1 MKMTWRVI
9 SISVLLMILFFGGQ
23 WLVTYLK
30 ENHEIVYDFVAEGT
44 TFQVKENYQ
53 KKLGDQYYVEI
64 SLGKDQFYYIFPNLF
79 QKEKAILSDIKM
91 MKKDNLICIYP
102 ILEKENKSHNIECS
116 IDGVLYSY
124 QSLKNDPS
132 VQEFVTSLKNSSY
145 SSTAWEN
152 ESPEGTGAIQST
164 GFLQNIPEQDK
175 VIVWYYQG
183 IEIFSSKEAKN
194 VSLLNWDKYENTH
207 GVLVGKYYVVPS
219 YQSNRVFDF
228 QQAIV
233 VDVATTDFW
242 TLEFPQTVSQNTY
255 INGIVDGKVYYLDK
269 DNVVQ
274 YELNPERRTV
284 RIVGNQELN
293 AQYYSGKWETVNIYD
308 LVNNEKKFEIDYS
321 KDIVF
326 QREDIVKI
334 FESNG
339 VYYYYTQSGDF
350 YRVLDSFK
358 EKPMFLFHADS
369 PNNVILN
376 IDTLYYISGDTL
388 YSYNEESGIRSL
400 VKNNEFL
407 YNTINRIQVY
417 KESKS

>member
-1 MKMTWRVI
+1 MRAVGRVI
-9 SISVLLMILFFGGQ
+9 SISILLMILFFGGQ
-23 WLVTYLK
+23 WIVTHFK
-30 ENHEIVYDFVAEGT
+30 ESHEIVYDFVADGT

-53 KKLGDQYYVEI
+53 KKLGDHYYVEI
-64 SLGKDQFYYIFPNLF
+64 SLGKDQFYYEFPNLF
-79 QKEKAILSDIKM
+79 QKGKTILSDIKM
-91 MKKDNLICIYP
+91 MKKDNLVCIYP
-102 ILEKENKSHNIECS
+102 VLEKESSSHNIECS
-116 IDGVLYSY
+116 RDGVLYSY

-132 VQEFVTSLKNSSY
+132 VQEFVTSLKSNSFT
-145 SSTAWEN
+145 STSWEN
-152 ESPEGTGAIQST
+152 ESPETTPAVQSV
-164 GFLQNIPEQDK
+164 GFLNNISKQDR

-194 VSLLNWDKYENTH
+194 IPLLNWDKYENTH

-228 QQAIV
+228 TQATV
-233 VDVATTDFW
+233 VDVTTTSFFTVD
-242 TLEFPQTVSQNTY
+242 FPQTVSQNTY

-274 YELNPERRTV
+274 YELNPEKKSV
-284 RIVGNQELN
+284 RIVGNQAVN
-293 AQYYSGKWETVNIYD
+293 AQYYDGKWETVNIYD
-308 LVNNEKKFEIDYS
+308 LVNTEKKFEVDYS
-321 KDIVF
+321 KDITL
-326 QREDIVKI
+326 QREDVAQV

-350 YRVLDSFK
+350 YRIFK
-358 EKPMFLFHADS
+358 FFPEKSMFLFHADS
-369 PNNVILN
+369 PNNVVLN
-376 IDTLYYISGDTL
+376 TDTLYYISGDTL

-407 YNTINRIQVY
+407 YNTMNRIQAY